1 MRAQAAVWKT
11 QPAPS
16 VTEATRAGSVTE
28 PWTRVADGVEV
39 GALAGREVVED
50 DYLMAELDEAVDE
63 VGAYEAAAAC
73 DDVFHGRGQEPKGR
87 AGSLGLLAVAL
98 LCVLVPML

>member
-16 VTEATRAGSVTE
+16 VTEATRAASVME
-28 PWTRVADGVEV
+28 PWDEGGGGVEV
-39 GALAGREVVED
+39 GPLAGRVVVED
-50 DYLMAELDEAVDE
+50 DYLMAEVDEAVDE

-73 DDVFHGRGQEPKGR
+73 DDVLHGRG
-87 AGSLGLLAVAL
+87 
-98 LCVLVPML
+98 